1 MITVF
6 TGGTGGTK
14 LVQGLQQVLSSRPGA
29 GSEPEAERLVSGH
42 DFSRADRPFLYFQ
55 SRLQPAALDRLAPR

>member
-14 LVQGLQQVLSSRPGA
+14 LVQGLQQVLSSRPSA
-29 GSEPEAERLVSGH
+29 VSEPQAERLVSGH
-42 DFSRADRPFLYFQ
+42 DFSRAEH
-55 SRLQPAALDRLAPR
+55 ALCSF